1 MVISLGFKYYISN
14 FGNYTETY
22 GLIGGVMVLMLWFYL
37 SGIAILVGAE
47 LNAEIEH
54 ASPYGKDVGEKV
66 PGEKKK
72 IGAARRSATT
82 RSAGQRARSR
92 SRRSPRASTATSNLA
107 ASNEDRSVRPS
118 DLLIGTAA
126 CSRPRSRSAET

>member
-1 MVISLGFKYYISN
+1 
-14 FGNYTETY
+14 
-22 GLIGGVMVLMLWFYL
+22 
-37 SGIAILVGAE
+37 

-72 IGAARRSATT
+72 IGPARADETT
-82 RSAGQRARSR
+82 DV
-92 SRRSPRASTATSNLA
+92 PPYPDDVNCDL
-107 ASNEDRSVRPS
+107 DRPKPKPHGLRPS

-126 CSRPRSRSAET
+126 LLPVAIKVGRSVKKKVSEDRRAA